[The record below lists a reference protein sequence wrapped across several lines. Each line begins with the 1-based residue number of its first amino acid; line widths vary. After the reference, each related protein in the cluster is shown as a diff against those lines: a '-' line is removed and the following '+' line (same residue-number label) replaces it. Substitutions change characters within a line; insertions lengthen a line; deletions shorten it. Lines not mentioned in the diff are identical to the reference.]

1 MKTLRKFGFYAKLAA
16 QNMKKNGKYYLPY
29 LLTCIGAAAMFYIL
43 FFLSENDGVV
53 TLRGGTY
60 VMATLWLGSG
70 VIGIFSAILIFYTN
84 SFLMKRRKKELGL
97 YNILGMEKR
106 QIAHFLLWETVYTA
120 VVGIAGGLGVGI
132 LLSKL
137 MLLLL
142 CAILRAGVPFGFFVS
157 GQGILW
163 TAVVF
168 CLIFALCLL
177 YNWYGIK
184 RAKPIELLR
193 SGRDAD
199 REPRTRW
206 LAALVGTVTLAAG
219 YGIALSVQSPVSALG
234 LFFVAV
240 LLVIAGTYCLFSA
253 GSIAVLKLLRN
264 NKAYYYQT
272 GHFTSV
278 SGMLHRMK
286 RNAAGLSSI
295 CILSTMV
302 LVTVSSTVCLYA
314 GTEEALDKWCP
325 RDVQFIL
332 READEEAMYTVVEIV
347 QSEAE
352 KQGMEISDLAYV
364 RFYVP
369 DSDTDSAHVC
379 GDALEEGSRGEL
391 VWATGDEDTLPDA
404 YIGFN
409 VKGGEVPTE
418 FYDGV
423 WDVMS
428 RDSVN
433 FRSGSEAARSE
444 CSDELYGMYGGF
456 FFIGLLLGFL
466 FLMATALIIYYK
478 QVSEGY
484 EDAEGYK
491 IMQQVGMTENE
502 VKSSIHS
509 QIMTVFFLPIV
520 TAAVHIAFAF
530 PMITKLFKLFYMTNI
545 ALFAWCTLG
554 ALLMFAAIYA
564 AIYALTARAYY
575 QIVKA

>member
-1 MKTLRKFGFYAKLAA
+1 
-16 QNMKKNGKYYLPY
+16 MKKSGKYYLPY
-29 LLTCIGAAAMFYIL
+29 LLTCIGAASMFYIL
-43 FFLSENDGVV
+43 FFLSENDGID
-53 TLRGGTY
+53 TLRGGAY
-60 VMATLWLGSG
+60 VMATLWLGAG

-106 QIAHFLLWETVYTA
+106 QIAHFLFWETVYTA
-120 VVGIAGGLGVGI
+120 VIGIVCGLGVGI

-142 CAILRAGVPFGFFVS
+142 CMILKAGVPFGFFVS

-163 TAVVF
+163 TVVVF
-168 CLIFALCLL
+168 CFIFALCLL

-184 RAKPIELLR
+184 RAKPIELLH
-193 SGRDAD
+193 SGKDAD
-199 REPRTRW
+199 RQPKTRW
-206 LAALVGTVTLAAG
+206 FAALIGTITLAAG
-219 YGIALSVQSPVSALG
+219 YGIALTVKSPISALG

-240 LLVIAGTYCLFSA
+240 LLVIVGTYCLFSA
-253 GSIAVLKLLRN
+253 GSIAVLKILRN
-264 NKAYYYQT
+264 NKAYYYKT
-272 GHFTSV
+272 GHFIAV

-286 RNAAGLSSI
+286 RNAAGLASI

-325 RDVQFIL
+325 RDVQIL
-332 READEEAMYTVVEIV
+332 LKEADEDAMNTIVEAVR
-347 QSEAE
+347 SEAE

-364 RFYVP
+364 RYYVA
-369 DSDTDSAHVC
+369 DADTDPAHVC
-379 GDALEEGSRGEL
+379 GDALKEADHGEL
-391 VWATGDEDTLPDA
+391 VWATGEEKTLPNV
-404 YIGFN
+404 YVGFN
-409 VKGGEVPTE
+409 VKNGEVPSE
-418 FYDGV
+418 FYDSIWEV
-423 WDVMS
+423 TS
-428 RDSVN
+428 SDSVQ
-433 FRSGSEAARSE
+433 FRVASDVERTE

-484 EDAEGYK
+484 EDAEGFK
-491 IMQQVGMTENE
+491 IMQQVGMSESE
-502 VKSSIHS
+502 VKSSVHS
-509 QIMTVFFLPIV
+509 QILTVFFLPILA
-520 TAAVHIAFAF
+520 AAVHISFAF

-545 ALFAWCTLG
+545 ALFAWCVLG

-564 AIYALTARAYY
+564 AIYALTAKAYY
-575 QIVKA
+575 RIVKV

>member
-1 MKTLRKFGFYAKLAA
+1 MRKFGFYAKLAA

-43 FFLSENDGVV
+43 FFLSENEGIG

-60 VMATLWLGSG
+60 VMVTLWLGAG
-70 VIGIFSAILIFYTN
+70 VIGIFSTILIFYTN
-84 SFLMKRRKKELGL
+84 SSLMKRRKKELGL

-106 QIAHFLLWETVYTA
+106 QIAHFLFWETVYTA
-120 VVGIAGGLGVGI
+120 VIGIACGIGVGI

-142 CAILRAGVPFGFFVS
+142 CAILKAGVPFGFFVS
-157 GQGILW
+157 NQGILW
-163 TAVVF
+163 TVIVF

-199 REPRTRW
+199 REPRTHW
-206 LAALVGTVTLAAG
+206 LAALIGSVTLAAG
-219 YGIALSVQSPVSALG
+219 YGIALSVKSPVSALG

-240 LLVIAGTYCLFSA
+240 ILVIIGTYCLFSA
-253 GSIAVLKLLRN
+253 GSIAVLKLLRSN
-264 NKAYYYQT
+264 RAYYYQT
-272 GHFTSV
+272 EHFTTV

-314 GTEEALDKWCP
+314 GTEEALDNWCP
-325 RDVQFIL
+325 RDVQIIL
-332 READEEAMYTVVEIV
+332 READEDAVNTVVEAM
-347 QSEAE
+347 QDEAK

-364 RFYVP
+364 RYYVA
-369 DSDTDSAHVC
+369 DADTDPAHVC
-379 GDALEEGSRGEL
+379 GEALKEGSHGEL
-391 VWATGDEDTLPDA
+391 VWATGEEDTLPDA
-404 YIGFN
+404 YVGFN
-409 VKGGEVPTE
+409 VTSGEVPPE
-418 FYDGV
+418 FYDGI
-423 WDVMS
+423 WDVIGQ
-428 RDSVN
+428 DSVHFKSAN
-433 FRSGSEAARSE
+433 EAARSE

-484 EDAEGYK
+484 EDAEGFK
-491 IMQQVGMTENE
+491 IMQQVGMSESE
-502 VKSSIHS
+502 VKSSVHS
-509 QIMTVFFLPIV
+509 QILTVFFLPILA
-520 TAAVHIAFAF
+520 AAVHISFAF

-554 ALLMFAAIYA
+554 ALLVFAAIYA
-564 AIYALTARAYY
+564 MIYALTAKVYY
-575 QIVKA
+575 QIVKV

>member
-1 MKTLRKFGFYAKLAA
+1 
-16 QNMKKNGKYYLPY
+16 MKKNGKYYLPY

-43 FFLSENDGVV
+43 FFLSENEGIG

-60 VMATLWLGSG
+60 VMVTLWLGAG
-70 VIGIFSAILIFYTN
+70 VIGIFSTILIFYTN
-84 SFLMKRRKKELGL
+84 SSLMKRRKKELGL

-106 QIAHFLLWETVYTA
+106 QIAHFLFWETVYTA
-120 VVGIAGGLGVGI
+120 VIGIACGIGVGI

-142 CAILRAGVPFGFFVS
+142 CAILKAGVPFGFFVS
-157 GQGILW
+157 TQGILW
-163 TAVVF
+163 TVVVF

-199 REPRTRW
+199 REPRTHW
-206 LAALVGTVTLAAG
+206 LAALIGSVTLAAG
-219 YGIALSVQSPVSALG
+219 YGIALSVKSPVSALG

-240 LLVIAGTYCLFSA
+240 ILVIIGTYCLFSA
-253 GSIAVLKLLRN
+253 GSIAVLKLLRSN
-264 NKAYYYQT
+264 RAYYYQT
-272 GHFTSV
+272 EHFTTV

-314 GTEEALDKWCP
+314 GTEEALDNWCP
-325 RDVQFIL
+325 RDMQIIL
-332 READEEAMYTVVEIV
+332 READEDAVNTVVEAM
-347 QSEAE
+347 QDEAK
-352 KQGMEISDLAYV
+352 KQGMKISDLAYV
-364 RFYVP
+364 RYYVA
-369 DSDTDSAHVC
+369 DADTDPAHVC
-379 GDALEEGSRGEL
+379 GEALKEGSHGEL
-391 VWATGDEDTLPDA
+391 VWATGQEDTLPDA
-404 YIGFN
+404 YVGFN
-409 VKGGEVPTE
+409 VTSGEVPPE
-418 FYDGV
+418 FYDGI
-423 WDVMS
+423 WDVIGQ
-428 RDSVN
+428 DSVHFKSAN
-433 FRSGSEAARSE
+433 EAARSE

-484 EDAEGYK
+484 EGAEGFK
-491 IMQQVGMTENE
+491 IMQQVGMSESE
-502 VKSSIHS
+502 VKSSVHS
-509 QIMTVFFLPIV
+509 QILTVFFLPILA
-520 TAAVHIAFAF
+520 AAVHISFAF

-554 ALLMFAAIYA
+554 ALLVFAAIYA
-564 AIYALTARAYY
+564 MIYALTAKVYY
-575 QIVKA
+575 QIVKV

>member
-1 MKTLRKFGFYAKLAA
+1 VKTLRKFGFYAKLAA

-409 VKGGEVPTE
+409 VKVGEVPME

>member
-1 MKTLRKFGFYAKLAA
+1 VKTLRKFGFYAKLAA